1 MLSLWPSMQTPL
13 PRRRLSDR
21 ELCSGAVRT
30 SHYGALL
37 SDVSVD
43 FSLFDTRA
51 APSLWASR
59 PLLGAPRRGVMRA
72 PCSANDLQTLLA
84 DYEGLHLQP
93 LVAAIRPK
101 RPLGQRSAED
111 ESIAVFLLADYA
123 NLFHQMGSLYIT
135 AAAMRDLLGSKP
147 DTAHSVHVFLLNN
160 ASLTPTAVFWSP
172 GLSARAPRF
181 VGEPAARSAGVRS
194 FGRVLLVQPA
204 TETWWWNV
212 WKPDPTDRSAL
223 LGPIASWLSSAVLGA
238 PPPSRPPPQLPPAVA
253 EPGARRRLLLLLSRA
268 ASSDRRIL
276 NEEELRTSLEGRLR
290 HGGTPPVGSATEV
303 RLVELGALSS
313 REQLSLVRGAAGLIG
328 AHGAALVW
336 NLFLPTGA
344 PVLEL
349 LNRAN
354 ANAYYSNQCRWQR
367 RGYAAWQNNDS
378 AREEQAF
385 DADGRVLDPF
395 RWHLRADV
403 GAVGALLEGLLS
415 SPRHRAAEAAR
426 AVARP
431 GMVEARGGAPAT
443 GKTKEVI

>member
-59 PLLGAPRRGVMRA
+59 PLLGAPQRGVMRA

-111 ESIAVFLLADYA
+111 ESIALFLLADYA

-194 FGRVLLVQPA
+194 FGRALLVQPA

-212 WKPDPTDRSAL
+212 
-223 LGPIASWLSSAVLGA
+223 
-238 PPPSRPPPQLPPAVA
+238 
-253 EPGARRRLLLLLSRA
+253 RRRCFER
-268 ASSDRRIL
+268 
-276 NEEELRTSLEGRLR
+276 
-290 HGGTPPVGSATEV
+290 
-303 RLVELGALSS
+303 
-313 REQLSLVRGAAGLIG
+313 
-328 AHGAALVW
+328 
-336 NLFLPTGA
+336 
-344 PVLEL
+344 
-349 LNRAN
+349 
-354 ANAYYSNQCRWQR
+354 QR
-367 RGYAAWQNNDS
+367 D
-378 AREEQAF
+378 
-385 DADGRVLDPF
+385 
-395 RWHLRADV
+395 
-403 GAVGALLEGLLS
+403 
-415 SPRHRAAEAAR
+415 
-426 AVARP
+426 
-431 GMVEARGGAPAT
+431 
-443 GKTKEVI
+443 

>member
-1 MLSLWPSMQTPL
+1 MQTPL

-37 SDVSVD
+37 SD
-43 FSLFDTRA
+43 
-51 APSLWASR
+51 
-59 PLLGAPRRGVMRA
+59 RGVMRA

-111 ESIAVFLLADYA
+111 ESIALFLLADYA

-194 FGRVLLVQPA
+194 FGRALLVQPA
-204 TETWWWNV
+204 TETW
-212 WKPDPTDRSAL
+212 
-223 LGPIASWLSSAVLGA
+223 
-238 PPPSRPPPQLPPAVA
+238 
-253 EPGARRRLLLLLSRA
+253 
-268 ASSDRRIL
+268 
-276 NEEELRTSLEGRLR
+276 LR

-328 AHGAALVW
+328 AHGAALVRS
-336 NLFLPTGA
+336 LFPDLSRTSPGPFVERFFRRGAGA

-367 RGYAAWQNNDS
+367 RGYAAWQNNDP
-378 AREEQAF
+378 AREVQAF
-385 DADGRVLDPF
+385 DADGRLLDPF

-415 SPRHRAAEAAR
+415 SPRHRAGEAAR

-431 GMVEARGGAPAT
+431 GMGLGVS
-443 GKTKEVI
+443 